1 MCDTLCVRTADGMLF
16 AKNSDRHPD
25 EAQVVEWHAPRQ
37 PGGALRTQYLTIEDT
52 GAYAFLGSRPTWLWG
67 VEHGVNEHGVAI
79 GNEKIWTTDRPRAH
93 ASALLGMDLV
103 RLGLERSRSA
113 DEALTVMTTLLERH
127 GQGGS
132 GEPDRDEPYYSSFLL
147 ADPHGGF
154 VLETSNRTWAARPI
168 GDGAAISNRISLGT
182 DWTRASADVATG
194 TDFDSYRS
202 PRTPTGIADHRLR
215 VTGRCVALGRDATP
229 AAVASALRDHGPS
242 GATDRIPAEAGADGE
257 GFSVCMH
264 RPESHS
270 QTTASMIAE
279 LRTDELQGRGPARA
293 WVALG
298 NPCASVFVPCFPP
311 SIAPQLADA
320 AQWERFATLRNR
332 VEAEPGRLPG
342 VRAVLGATESELWD
356 AADAAFA
363 AGEPSRL
370 ATFAGTS
377 FSAVDCA
384 LLRLGIAPPTTV
396 APSTEGHMKDR

>member
-25 EAQVVEWHAPRQ
+25 EAQVVEWHPPRQ
-37 PGGALRTQYLTIEDT
+37 PGGALRTQYLTIDDT
-52 GAYAFLGSRPTWLWG
+52 GAYGFLGSRPTWLWG

-79 GNEKIWTTDRPRAH
+79 GNEKVWTTDRPRDH
-93 ASALLGMDLV
+93 APALLGMDLV

-113 DEALTVMTTLLERH
+113 DEALAVMTTLLQHH

-132 GEPDRDEPYYSSFLL
+132 GEPDRDEPYYSSFLI
-147 ADPHGGF
+147 ADAQGGF

-168 GDGAAISNRISLGT
+168 GAGAAISNRISLST
-182 DWTRASADVATG
+182 EWTRASADVGAG

-202 PRTPTGIADHRLR
+202 PRVPTGIADHRLR
-215 VTGRCVALGRDATP
+215 VTRRCVALGPDATP
-229 AAVASALRDHGPS
+229 AAVASALRDHGPT
-242 GATDRIPAEAGADGE
+242 GDADRIPAEPGPDGE

-270 QTTASMIAE
+270 QTTASMITE
-279 LRTDELQGRGPARA
+279 LRVGELHGRGRTRV

-298 NPCASVFVPCFPP
+298 NPCTSVFVPCFPP
-311 SIAPQLADA
+311 AVAPELADA
-320 AQWERFATLRNR
+320 GQWRRFASLRDR
-332 VEAEPGRLPG
+332 AEAEPGRLSDI
-342 VRAVLGATESELWD
+342 RAELAAVEAELWE

-370 ATFAGTS
+370 TAFAGTA
-377 FSAVDCA
+377 FSAVDRA
-384 LLRLGIAPPTTV
+384 LLRLGIGPPTTV
-396 APSTEGHMKDR
+396 TSTTDG